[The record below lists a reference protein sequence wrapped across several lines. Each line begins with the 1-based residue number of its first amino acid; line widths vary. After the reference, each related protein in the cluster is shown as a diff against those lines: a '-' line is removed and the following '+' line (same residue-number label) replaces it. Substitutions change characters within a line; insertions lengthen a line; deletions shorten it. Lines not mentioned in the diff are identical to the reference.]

1 MSSTVNAGTSR
12 HERVLVDALRAAAS
26 RGALT
31 AEAVVLAQG
40 LLQSPSPWPAGM
52 PRRGNGG
59 ASFRNAWRIAR
70 RSPALAYVEGYVIEG
85 DGAVTHH
92 AWCVDGDGHALDPTW
107 PDGRARAYAGIGMAL
122 PWVAAVQL
130 RTCTRTRFPGVLDP
144 AVQHTRDADRVL
156 TYGVPV
162 EALLRLGRELPAGSV
177 SRPPGA
183 RLPDLVA

>member
-12 HERVLVDALRAAAS
+12 HEQVLVGALRARAS

-40 LLQSPSPWPAGM
+40 RLQTPSPWPTGM

-59 ASFRNAWRIAR
+59 ACFPNASRIAG
-70 RSPALAYVEGYVIEG
+70 RSPALAYVEGYVIED
-85 DGAVTHH
+85 DGTVSRH
-92 AWCVDGDGHALDPTW
+92 AWCADEHGHALDPTW

-122 PWVAAVQL
+122 AWVTAVQR
-130 RTCTRTRFPGVLDP
+130 RTCTQTRFPGVLDA

-156 TYGVPV
+156 TYGIPP
-162 EALLRLGRELPAGSV
+162 EALLTLGRDLPEGA
-177 SRPPGA
+177 PHHPWEA